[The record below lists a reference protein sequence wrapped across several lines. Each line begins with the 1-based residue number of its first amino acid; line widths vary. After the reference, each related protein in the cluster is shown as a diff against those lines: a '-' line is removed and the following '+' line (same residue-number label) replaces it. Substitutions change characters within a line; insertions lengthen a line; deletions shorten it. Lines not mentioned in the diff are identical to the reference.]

1 MAGKTNSGFEDEKG
15 GAQGGG
21 LLGVDNSALNSHTYV
36 YDADKSLRK
45 MTIEA
50 LPSPEN
56 YQVSRRQERF
66 YVRSEAEMECFCSLH
81 THRTGTHFLSRTSW
95 SHFHFGKYSIFSHL
109 HLSDF

>member
-1 MAGKTNSGFEDEKG
+1 MRELQASIVNCCLPRQMAGKTNSGFEDEKG
-15 GAQGGG
+15 GGGG

-56 YQVSRRQERF
+56 YQVSRRG
-66 YVRSEAEMECFCSLH
+66 
-81 THRTGTHFLSRTSW
+81 RT
-95 SHFHFGKYSIFSHL
+95 
-109 HLSDF
+109 

>member
-56 YQVSRRQERF
+56 YQVRQRWSATRGASVLCIPIER
-66 YVRSEAEMECFCSLH
+66 EH
-81 THRTGTHFLSRTSW
+81 
-95 SHFHFGKYSIFSHL
+95 IF
-109 HLSDF
+109 

>member
-1 MAGKTNSGFEDEKG
+1 MKSLEKKCCTLNKNVIAENVTGIAPMRELQASIVNSCLPRQMAGKTNSGFEDEKG
-15 GAQGGG
+15 GGGG

-56 YQVSRRQERF
+56 YQVSRR
-66 YVRSEAEMECFCSLH
+66 SL
-81 THRTGTHFLSRTSW
+81 T
-95 SHFHFGKYSIFSHL
+95 
-109 HLSDF
+109 

>member
-56 YQVSRRQERF
+56 YQVSRRGFTYVVRQRWSASVLCIPIER
-66 YVRSEAEMECFCSLH
+66 EH
-81 THRTGTHFLSRTSW
+81 
-95 SHFHFGKYSIFSHL
+95 IF
-109 HLSDF
+109 

>member
-1 MAGKTNSGFEDEKG
+1 MRELQASIINSNLPRQMAGKTNSGFEDEKG

-56 YQVSRRQERF
+56 YQVSRRGFTYVVRQRWSASVLCIPIER
-66 YVRSEAEMECFCSLH
+66 EH
-81 THRTGTHFLSRTSW
+81 
-95 SHFHFGKYSIFSHL
+95 IF
-109 HLSDF
+109 

>member
-56 YQVSRRQERF
+56 YQVSRRQERSY
-66 YVRSEAEMECFCSLH
+66 YVVRQ
-81 THRTGTHFLSRTSW
+81 RW
-95 SHFHFGKYSIFSHL
+95 SASVLCIPIEREHIF
-109 HLSDF
+109 